1 MGLLK
6 DDFMT
11 VTKILDEVIKDIC
24 DKYCKF
30 PEKYGAKYPDK
41 EEAGEKMMCEQCDKC
56 PLNRL

>member
-1 MGLLK
+1 
-6 DDFMT
+6 MT

-30 PEKYGAKYPDK
+30 PEKYGAKYLDK
-41 EEAGEKMMCEQCDKC
+41 EEAEEKMMCEQCDKC

>member
-1 MGLLK
+1 
-6 DDFMT
+6 MT

-41 EEAGEKMMCEQCDKC
+41 EEAEEKMMCEQCDKC